1 MGYEIGS
8 HLWGKGEDVPSAQ
21 DGGFGE
27 TWAGKAGSPP
37 EEKDVPHAWYGSPV
51 VGMVTLPEALWLSR
65 GQTRSAIHIRGY
77 TKARGA
83 PWRGHVG
90 HGSGPCG
97 GRSSVPEDNGHRQRL
112 RDSAVTHKV
121 ESTTK
126 QHCRV

>member
-8 HLWGKGEDVPSAQ
+8 HLWGKGEDVPCAQ

-27 TWAGKAGSPP
+27 TREGKQDLPPGIRVSPMP
-37 EEKDVPHAWYGSPV
+37 
-51 VGMVTLPEALWLSR
+51 GMVTLPEALW
-65 GQTRSAIHIRGY
+65 GHTRPAI
-77 TKARGA
+77 TSVAA
-83 PWRGHVG
+83 PRPEVPREEATWGVAVA
-90 HGSGPCG
+90 PCG
-97 GRSSVPEDNGHRQRL
+97 GRSSTPEESSHQQRL